1 MRAQRSR
8 ILRLTGRNIASK
20 SPVLASGA
28 TEPAIL
34 STGISCTPPK
44 ARPSNPAA
52 RSTGSIDRSR
62 PARPVRTE
70 PTLRQNARARAE
82 SKSSMARKRSRP
94 KRGGAWRG
102 FELEKGLF
110 AFAVEE
116 VHPSCVEAEADT
128 VTRRHSHA
136 GIHARGELVA
146 ADRAVKVLVGA
157 KALHHVDL
165 HVENRPAVRGAV
177 RDRFG
182 TESKSALGTSR

>member
-28 TEPAIL
+28 TE
-34 STGISCTPPK
+34 
-44 ARPSNPAA
+44 
-52 RSTGSIDRSR
+52 
-62 PARPVRTE
+62 
-70 PTLRQNARARAE
+70 
-82 SKSSMARKRSRP
+82 
-94 KRGGAWRG
+94 
-102 FELEKGLF
+102 
-110 AFAVEE
+110 
-116 VHPSCVEAEADT
+116 ADP
-128 VTRRHSHA
+128 VTRHHSHA
-136 GIHARGELVA
+136 GIHARGERVA

>member
-52 RSTGSIDRSR
+52 HSTGSIDRSR

-70 PTLRQNARARAE
+70 RTSRQNARARAE

-94 KRGGAWRG
+94 RRGGDERG
-102 FELEKGLF
+102 FELEKGLL

-116 VHPSCVEAEADT
+116 GERECLEVAADT
-128 VTRRHSHA
+128 VT
-136 GIHARGELVA
+136 
-146 ADRAVKVLVGA
+146 
-157 KALHHVDL
+157 
-165 HVENRPAVRGAV
+165 
-177 RDRFG
+177 
-182 TESKSALGTSR
+182 